1 MNTVTARLT
10 SRKFLLTV
18 VVMLLILLNDTLE
31 LGLDKDTLTS
41 LLVGNG
47 IFVAGEA
54 TVDAVRASKQ
64 VTHDEV

>member
-1 MNTVTARLT
+1 MQTTKERLL

-18 VVMLLILLNDTLE
+18 VVMALILLNDTLE
-31 LGLDKDTLTS
+31 LGLDRDTLTG

-54 TVDAVRASKQ
+54 TVDAVRASQQ